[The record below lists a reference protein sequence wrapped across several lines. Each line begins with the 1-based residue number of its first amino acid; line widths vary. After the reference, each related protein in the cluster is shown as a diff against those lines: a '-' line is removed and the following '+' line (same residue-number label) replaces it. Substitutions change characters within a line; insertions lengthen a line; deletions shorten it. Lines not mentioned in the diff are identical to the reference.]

1 MIPKARHRYYSL
13 KAQKNKKEQGIL
25 EAEEQNLKTRK
36 FWDQELKRNLDNR
49 FDCGDI
55 DEKINLEKIHL
66 GKLRKQLEVDLS
78 KIQQE
83 ANQSNVLPSVLSL
96 SMRRHSKLISNTQR
110 SISIRDSLG
119 ALTLPPLAGAT
130 PRYAD
135 EYVPN
140 YEHIQKLIDKQK
152 QKKILRRQSKIES
165 RNTDGSPNSKSSY
178 GLTQKPTL
186 EIILFEIH

>member
-1 MIPKARHRYYSL
+1 MFSLFSQEITRKPRDQMIPKARHRYYSL

-78 KIQQE
+78 KIQ
-83 ANQSNVLPSVLSL
+83 
-96 SMRRHSKLISNTQR
+96 
-110 SISIRDSLG
+110 
-119 ALTLPPLAGAT
+119 
-130 PRYAD
+130 
-135 EYVPN
+135 
-140 YEHIQKLIDKQK
+140 
-152 QKKILRRQSKIES
+152 
-165 RNTDGSPNSKSSY
+165 
-178 GLTQKPTL
+178 
-186 EIILFEIH
+186 